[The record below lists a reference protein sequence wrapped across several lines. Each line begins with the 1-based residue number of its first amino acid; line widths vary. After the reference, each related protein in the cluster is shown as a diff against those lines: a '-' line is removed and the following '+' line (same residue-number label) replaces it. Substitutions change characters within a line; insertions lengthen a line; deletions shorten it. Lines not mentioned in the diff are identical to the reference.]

1 MSPLDWL
8 MIGLLIA
15 GATSGILI
23 WELCRSIAHW
33 FSRPSI
39 KPESDYEQAGS

>member
-1 MSPLDWL
+1 MTQLDWL
-8 MIGLLIA
+8 IIGLLIA

-33 FSRPSI
+33 FT
-39 KPESDYEQAGS
+39 KPKVQPEYEDAGV